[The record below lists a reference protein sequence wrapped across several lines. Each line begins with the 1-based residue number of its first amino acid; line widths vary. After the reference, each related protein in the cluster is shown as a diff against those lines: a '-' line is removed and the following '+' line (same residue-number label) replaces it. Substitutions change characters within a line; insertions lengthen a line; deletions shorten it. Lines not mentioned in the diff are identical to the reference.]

1 MWFSLYHFE
10 KRTRQMS
17 RGTAPVR
24 YLICQKIED
33 AVPLQ
38 RIYLSQTLF
47 ELVLPFF
54 TNGIKWHEQM
64 NFIIYPNG

>member
-1 MWFSLYHFE
+1 MG
-10 KRTRQMS
+10 

-24 YLICQKIED
+24 YLICRKIAD

-47 ELVLPFF
+47 ESVLVVLINYYFLAVEAWEKSF
-54 TNGIKWHEQM
+54 LKIA
-64 NFIIYPNG
+64 

>member
-1 MWFSLYHFE
+1 M
-10 KRTRQMS
+10 RQTG

-24 YLICQKIED
+24 YLICQKIAD

-47 ELVLPFF
+47 ELVLVSYTAIAQAAGYKYFKVW
-54 TNGIKWHEQM
+54 G
-64 NFIIYPNG
+64 